1 MDALAFLRERT
12 KTRTGRVL
20 FCLLCLLPVFGGLV
34 SGLQHHAPAFMD
46 IDAVLCAAKVVAAGG
61 SPYGA
66 LACPGLAPA
75 AYVYAPQIAGGLAP
89 LINAV
94 GATGARWVY
103 LVCLF
108 GPASLA
114 LAWYA
119 LGRAL
124 PGVDWRFRLLAV
136 SGLSPMAFCSGNFGM
151 IMHAAVIFSLLE
163 RNPIKWSPLFGKI
176 ARPGKDLERNDNSAS
191 SHSALTWPKRKWAF
205 TALVL
210 ACAVVKP
217 TFLLYFLVYLFE
229 NRPWRDRLSA
239 LAVSGLAGIGVVAV
253 TALTAGPQ
261 GAAWGHAL
269 GAVALRDQPG
279 LGWQAFTAWLGLAPD
294 APLTLGLTLLF
305 MAAMAA
311 SGVAIA
317 EAAGLDDD
325 ERRVLALGLVPL
337 LTPRLMDYDMLAV
350 VPCLTLLMRVTPALG
365 GRIYRYN
372 VSWIFTAVLG
382 FGAVNNVL
390 HLHHWPRSQAAVAV
404 FCAVVLAGGAR
415 LAVKAWEKRRGPPE
429 RKKMG
434 KATSAALFM
443 SGELRAVRTPEE
455 VQPERS
461 EVKFSGPASRHRPG

>member
-12 KTRTGRVL
+12 KTRIGRVV
-20 FCLLCLLPVFGGLV
+20 FCLLCLLPVAGGLV

-46 IDAVLCAAKVVAAGG
+46 IDAVLCAAKVEAAGG

-75 AYVYAPQIAGGLAP
+75 AYVYAPQIAAGLGP
-89 LINAV
+89 LVHAV
-94 GATGARWVY
+94 GLQSVGWIY

-108 GPASLA
+108 GPACLA

-119 LGRAL
+119 MGRAL
-124 PGVDWRFRLLAV
+124 PGVDWRYRLLAV

-151 IMHAAVIFSLLE
+151 IMHALMIFSLL
-163 RNPIKWSPLFGKI
+163 
-176 ARPGKDLERNDNSAS
+176 ARPTR
-191 SHSALTWPKRKWAF
+191 RWAF

-253 TALTAGPQ
+253 TVLTAGPL

-269 GAVALRDQPG
+269 GSVALRDQPG
-279 LGWQAFTAWLGLAPD
+279 LGWLALTTGLGLAPD
-294 APLTLGLTLLF
+294 APLTVGLTAGF
-305 MAAMAA
+305 MTAMAA

-317 EAAGLDDD
+317 EAAGLDDG

-337 LTPRLMDYDMLAV
+337 LTPRLMDYDMLAL

-372 VSWIFTAVLG
+372 VSWIFAGVLG
-382 FGAVNNVL
+382 FGVVNNVL
-390 HLHHWPRSQAAVAV
+390 HLHHWPRSQAAAVV

-415 LAVKAWEKRRGPPE
+415 LLVKEWAAKAWEKRRGPPE
-429 RKKMG
+429 RKKRG
-434 KATSAALFM
+434 KATFSSPLHVRRVAG
-443 SGELRAVRTPEE
+443 GEDARGSIAGKIKV
-455 VQPERS
+455 
-461 EVKFSGPASRHRPG
+461 G